1 MVKVVAKR
9 PDWPGDDVA
18 QKAVGRD
25 ESATHVVCLVG
36 LIGSV
41 NCWWNGIVIKM
52 MILPD
57 VAFGVE
63 DGYLPVQ
70 VTTADV
76 ILNIHH
82 LACHGRMHRC
92 AIFRQDVDAV
102 VKIGI
107 IQITGIKLK
116 GTVEVPNLLNR
127 EWPGVARVGA
137 VRISRSDAG

>member
-1 MVKVVAKR
+1 
-9 PDWPGDDVA
+9 
-18 QKAVGRD
+18 
-25 ESATHVVCLVG
+25 
-36 LIGSV
+36 
-41 NCWWNGIVIKM
+41 M

-107 IQITGIKLK
+107 IQITGIKLI

-127 EWPGVARVGA
+127 EWPGITRMRGI
-137 VRISRSDAG
+137 RIAGGYSG